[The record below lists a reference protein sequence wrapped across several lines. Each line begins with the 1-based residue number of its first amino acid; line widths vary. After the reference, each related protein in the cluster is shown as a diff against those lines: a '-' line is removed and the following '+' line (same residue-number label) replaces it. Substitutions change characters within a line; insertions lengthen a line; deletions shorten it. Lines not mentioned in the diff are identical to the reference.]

1 MSILDKSRLKAKIA
15 IEKLYEDTCNIYTY
29 EKINDIN
36 TGITRQVKKIY
47 LENVSCRMSF
57 SNFPS
62 TTDDEQAKLTQS
74 IKLFL
79 PSDILIKASSYV
91 SICRQ
96 GLTTDYVCSGK
107 PAIYKTHQEINLEL
121 YNDFA

>member
-79 PSDILIKASSYV
+79 PSDILIKAGSYV

-96 GLTTDYVCSGK
+96 GLTTDYVCSAK

>member
-79 PSDILIKASSYV
+79 PSDILIKAGSYV

-96 GLTTDYVCSGK
+96 GLITDYVCSGK

-121 YNDFA
+121 YKDYA

>member
-47 LENVSCRMSF
+47 LENVSCSTN
-57 SNFPS
+57 SADNF
-62 TTDDEQAKLTQS
+62 
-74 IKLFL
+74 IM
-79 PSDILIKASSYV
+79 
-91 SICRQ
+91 
-96 GLTTDYVCSGK
+96 
-107 PAIYKTHQEINLEL
+107 
-121 YNDFA
+121 